1 MTMAMVIGIVILV
14 VLVWLALKVV
24 GFVAKLVLYI
34 ALALVAYWLFAQA
47 FSLPF
52 PNLHALHAYIPASAG
67 MH

>member
-1 MTMAMVIGIVILV
+1 MTTAMIVGVVILV
-14 VLVWLALKVV
+14 VLLWLALKVV

-47 FSLPF
+47 FGLPF
-52 PNLHALHAYIPASAG
+52 PNLHAYIPANAG

>member
-1 MTMAMVIGIVILV
+1 MTTAMIVGLVILV
-14 VLVWLALKVV
+14 VLLWLALKVV

-47 FSLPF
+47 FGLPF
-52 PNLHALHAYIPASAG
+52 PNLHAYIPANAG